1 VVLLAC
7 GGLLLQTLQHLRR
20 IDLGIRTERL
30 LTMVTPLSRYR
41 TFDKRVAF
49 VNSILE
55 NVRAIPGVVNAGAI
69 SDIPLTA
76 DGGTGGYQ
84 FAGQPKQQTRGQ
96 DALFRVVTRDYFSTV
111 GARLREGRFFDSSDR
126 ATKQPVAIVNETFAD
141 RNFPGRSALGAR
153 FQYSNI
159 YPEAYWYTVV
169 GVVKEIRE
177 RGIALNPKPAVYLVH
192 EQADQAWP
200 VPSGLVVR
208 TSAEP
213 ASLAPAVRAAIWSV
227 DKNEPI
233 ARVQTLDKIVA
244 SELSEP
250 SQDSTLLGAFAALA
264 LTLACLG
271 LYGVLSYAVT
281 QRTNEIGVRIALGAT
296 SGDILLF
303 FGSRGFALTAAGL
316 GLGLGLA
323 KAAAGLMRTLLYGFQ
338 PDYGPAVAAVSGI
351 LLVVAAVACFLP
363 ARRASRIDPIA
374 ALRHE

>member
-1 VVLLAC
+1 
-7 GGLLLQTLQHLRR
+7 
-20 IDLGIRTERL
+20 
-30 LTMVTPLSRYR
+30 
-41 TFDKRVAF
+41 
-49 VNSILE
+49 
-55 NVRAIPGVVNAGAI
+55 
-69 SDIPLTA
+69 
-76 DGGTGGYQ
+76 
-84 FAGQPKQQTRGQ
+84 
-96 DALFRVVTRDYFSTV
+96 
-111 GARLREGRFFDSSDR
+111 
-126 ATKQPVAIVNETFAD
+126 VAIVNETFAD

-250 SQDSTLLGAFAALA
+250 SQDSALLVAFAALA